1 MSNIT
6 REQVLFSLKK
16 IKSDVNCTAIIKKDS
31 INLVFEEDYP
41 KHVME
46 KIQLE
51 LKKIYQNCLINIIH
65 TSDKKELPM
74 QSTKSEKYQLPNV
87 KKIILVSSCKGGVG
101 KSTMTSCIAG
111 SLVKEGL
118 KVGIVDA
125 DIYGPSIPTLFGTEG
140 KIDISENKFI
150 PKEKG
155 GIKIIS
161 MGNLVDPEKAAVWR
175 GPMVSKMLYQL
186 IMGTNWGELDILLVD
201 TPPGTGDVALSL
213 MEKYPV
219 DGAILVTTPHLL
231 AVNEIVKSI
240 DMFFKLNIPILGA
253 IENMS
258 YFKDNTGEIYY
269 IYGKSNL
276 EKILNDHYISFL
288 GEVPIDSDFAKGY
301 SLDSFPSLYRRIIE
315 KLL

>member
-1 MSNIT
+1 
-6 REQVLFSLKK
+6 
-16 IKSDVNCTAIIKKDS
+16 
-31 INLVFEEDYP
+31 
-41 KHVME
+41 
-46 KIQLE
+46 
-51 LKKIYQNCLINIIH
+51 
-65 TSDKKELPM
+65 
-74 QSTKSEKYQLPNV
+74 
-87 KKIILVSSCKGGVG
+87 
-101 KSTMTSCIAG
+101 
-111 SLVKEGL
+111 
-118 KVGIVDA
+118 
-125 DIYGPSIPTLFGTEG
+125 
-140 KIDISENKFI
+140 
-150 PKEKG
+150 
-155 GIKIIS
+155 
-161 MGNLVDPEKAAVWR
+161 
-175 GPMVSKMLYQL
+175 MVSKMLYQL